1 MVAKPR
7 LTTGHAL
14 FSSRPPRHRGRANRR
29 PNPRGDGA
37 KAPPS
42 GATFAGESRRTRGGG
57 GRWRRWHTCG
67 TGRECSRCVQP
78 LVAGAERLSVVQSAS
93 SRSSL
98 RASTNGFA
106 ASTESLSRAAEQQ
119 WRGQQCRGQQSASS
133 GATGFGASTQWR
145 GQHST
150 TRRGHRFNSRRT
162 RGGGGGRRAGQAG
175 RPCVDASWELSLN
188 VGR

>member
-78 LVAGAERLSVVQSAS
+78 LVASAERLSVVQSAS

-98 RASTNGFA
+98 RASTNGFLHRVPQPSSGA
-106 ASTESLSRAAEQQ
+106 AVARTAMSRAAKRLLRSYRL
-119 WRGQQCRGQQSASS
+119 W
-133 GATGFGASTQWR
+133 
-145 GQHST
+145 
-150 TRRGHRFNSRRT
+150 
-162 RGGGGGRRAGQAG
+162 
-175 RPCVDASWELSLN
+175 SLN
-188 VGR
+188 PVARPALHYPARPSI